1 MEREAASAA
10 TPMQVVVRG
19 RVEMPGPED
28 IAIDH
33 VVGIGF
39 VASQQRRSTARELL
53 GPEKMPGGAIFA
65 LDLNR
70 EPLVPRRLMD
80 EATLGVPFHPRGCS
94 PSCGAQGQ
102 RRLLVISDRAATDH
116 VVEVFDV
123 EGEAFAA
130 MGLRHVQTVAGAGH
144 LVSPNDLVALD
155 GGQFYVTND
164 HGARQA
170 LLQLLETGTALPW
183 STVAF
188 WDGHRFR
195 TVAKGIAF
203 ANSIALDP
211 ACGRLYVAATR
222 SKKIHAYVWDA
233 SNPAKELTDFVSIDL
248 PGCPDNLEWDKE
260 GHLWISTDPSF
271 VRLALYAAG
280 MSSTAPSLV
289 LRLCF
294 DGEKS
299 PRIEKVWRDETG
311 AIISA
316 SSVAATAS
324 AMAFSGTASG
334 GGLFPHPKETCE
346 PLAQVTDFGKNPGGL
361 LMCAYVPPGLSNGRP
376 LVVALHGCSQQ
387 AKDYGDG
394 PGWTRLAGEYRF
406 ALLLP
411 QQTKANNPMRCFNWF
426 EPNDVKRHDATGKV
440 DPSVKA
446 RGWAI

>member
-1 MEREAASAA
+1 MEREAASAT

-33 VVGIGF
+33 VAGIGF
-39 VASQQRRSTARELL
+39 VASQQRRSATRKLL

-70 EPLVPRRLMD
+70 EPLVLRRLMD

-94 PSCGAQGQ
+94 LYCGAQGQ

-130 MGLRHVQTVAGAGH
+130 TGLRHADAGH

-155 GGQFYVTND
+155 GDRFYVTND

-170 LLQLLETGTALPW
+170 LLQLLETGAALPW

-195 TVAKGIAF
+195 TIAKEIAF
-203 ANSIALDP
+203 ANGIALDP
-211 ACGRLYVAATR
+211 ARGRLYVAATR

-233 SNPAKELTDFVSIDL
+233 SNPAKELTDFVPIDL
-248 PGCPDNLEWDKE
+248 PGCPDNLEWDEE
-260 GHLWISTDPSF
+260 GHLWIGTDPSF
-271 VRLALYAAG
+271 VKLALYAAG
-280 MSSTAPSLV
+280 MSPTAPSLV

-294 DGEKS
+294 DGEKP
-299 PRIEKVWRDETG
+299 PRVEEVWRDDLGE
-311 AIISA
+311 IISA
-316 SSVAATAS
+316 SSVAAVHGKGPSRRLLIGQPFGDYA
-324 AMAFSGTASG
+324 
-334 GGLFPHPKETCE
+334 LDCE
-346 PLAQVTDFGKNPGGL
+346 LRTP
-361 LMCAYVPPGLSNGRP
+361 
-376 LVVALHGCSQQ
+376 
-387 AKDYGDG
+387 
-394 PGWTRLAGEYRF
+394 
-406 ALLLP
+406 
-411 QQTKANNPMRCFNWF
+411 
-426 EPNDVKRHDATGKV
+426 
-440 DPSVKA
+440 
-446 RGWAI
+446 